1 MVCGM
6 EAGTVLRIGELSRR
20 SGVSAELLRAWERR
34 YGLLQPTRSPGGLRL
49 YSLEDL
55 ERVRRMR
62 QNLAGGL
69 AAAEAAALAVR
80 PGHGGEPEQPAV
92 DAAAARQG
100 LAAALDEFDEVR
112 AHAVLDEFLAT
123 ATVDTVVTD
132 LVLPYLHELG
142 ERWELGTASVA
153 QEHFAS
159 NVLRG
164 RLLGLARGW
173 GRGFGPLAVLAC
185 VPGERH
191 DLGLLGFGL
200 VLRGRGWRVAYLG
213 ADTPLTSLDAATRVL
228 DPDLVVLVAVL
239 PDSLE
244 PHLAQIRKIA
254 RRHQLALGGAGLTED
269 AARRVGA
276 MVLPADLLAA
286 ADEVTRTARH
296 PG

>member
-1 MVCGM
+1 M
-6 EAGTVLRIGELSRR
+6 ETGTVLRIGELSRR

-55 ERVRRMR
+55 ERVQRMR

-80 PGHGGEPEQPAV
+80 PGRGGEPDQPAV
-92 DAAAARQG
+92 DAAAARQE

-191 DLGLLGFGL
+191 DLGLLAFGL
-200 VLRGRGWRVAYLG
+200 VLRGRGWRIAYLG
-213 ADTPLTSLDAATRVL
+213 ADTPLTSLDAATREL

-254 RRHQLALGGAGLTED
+254 KRHQLALGGAGLTEQ

-286 ADEVTRTARH
+286 ADEVTRTARG